1 MPMKP
6 PHEDEKNPAIGGTD
20 SVVLEGFDALIFR
33 RSGRGV
39 SVGLLGARYS
49 KPPRCCDVV
58 DASLDWLSRQPRER
72 IGVDMSLDS
81 PDEEAGVRHILAFM
95 RAMEDSY
102 WRIGQPASSVAV
114 PGLGEWI
121 FKSESI

>member
-1 MPMKP
+1 MKH
-6 PHEDEKNPAIGGTD
+6 PHEDEKKPTIGGAD

-33 RSGRGV
+33 RSGEGV

-58 DASLDWLSRQPRER
+58 DAALAWLSRQPRER
-72 IGVDMSLDS
+72 VGVDMSLDD
-81 PDEEAGVRHILAFM
+81 PDEEEGVRHILAFM

-121 FKSESI
+121 FKRRSI